1 LGIDHMLTWRYK
13 ILILI
18 IKNCLF
24 LFDKRMLSK
33 IRKLENLDE
42 VINIQKRKNL
52 FGYPFG

>member
-1 LGIDHMLTWRYK
+1 MLTWRYK